1 MATID
6 LFSLIFTQILKIS
19 PDLLYKYPTIQ
30 DQIINLIFLPHVI
43 LFLFIWGFGMM
54 LMPPEKERPNAHRG
68 LRYLVSVAA
77 YVFIIYQ
84 GWYGTFLIPLLQTWF
99 YVMLIF
105 GLFLFFISKI
115 YHPVTAARLGDVG
128 RAVGQS
134 AGEKMARGKQIEAL
148 EDELKFVKKRIGE
161 LKRRDPAHN
170 TAAQFELENYE
181 RQKHEL
187 EKAIKKLGG

>member
-1 MATID
+1 
-6 LFSLIFTQILKIS
+6 LFNLIFVELLKIS
-19 PDLLYKYPTIQ
+19 PNLLSQYYTIQ
-30 DQIINLIFLPHVI
+30 DRIIHLLFLPHVI

-54 LMPPEKERPNAHRG
+54 IVPPSGDNSMKG

-77 YVFIIYQ
+77 YIFIVYQ

-115 YHPVTAARLGDVG
+115 LHPVTAKKFGDVG
-128 RAVGQS
+128 KAVGQS
-134 AGEKMARGKQIEAL
+134 VGEKMARGKQIEDL
-148 EDELKFVKKRIGE
+148 ENELKFVKKRISE
-161 LKRRDPAHN
+161 LKGQNPGSN
-170 TAAQFELENYE
+170 TAVAFELESYE
-181 RQKHEL
+181 KQKHEI